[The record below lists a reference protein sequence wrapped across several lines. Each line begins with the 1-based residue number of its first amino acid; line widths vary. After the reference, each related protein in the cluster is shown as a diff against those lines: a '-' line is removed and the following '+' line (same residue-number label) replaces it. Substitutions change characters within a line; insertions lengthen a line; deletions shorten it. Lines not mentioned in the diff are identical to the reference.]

1 MGVSTKTSLVE
12 ILHDT
17 GYGDDLVWHINVAL
31 RGKDMRAV
39 RTVESVGSVNTDL
52 LEALEGLM
60 DCYDAHHA
68 IHNEK
73 PESDWDEYDYMMIP
87 RWRAAL
93 RLIKK
98 ARGQV

>member
-1 MGVSTKTSLVE
+1 MSTKTSLVE
-12 ILHDT
+12 ILHDE
-17 GYGDDLVWHINVAL
+17 GYEPDLVWYINLAL

-39 RTVESVGSVNTDL
+39 RTVESVNTDL

>member
-1 MGVSTKTSLVE
+1 MSTKTSLVE
-12 ILHDT
+12 ILHDE
-17 GYGDDLVWHINVAL
+17 GYGPDLVWYINLAL

-39 RTVESVGSVNTDL
+39 RTVDSVESVNTDL

-60 DCYDAHHA
+60 DCLEAEYA
-68 IHNEK
+68 IHSDK
-73 PESDWDEYDYMMIP
+73 PDFDWDEYDYMMIP

-98 ARGQV
+98 ARSQE

>member
-1 MGVSTKTSLVE
+1 MSTKTSLVE
-12 ILHDT
+12 IRHDT
-17 GYGDDLVWHINVAL
+17 GYDDDLVWYINIAL

-39 RTVESVGSVNTDL
+39 RTVESGESVNTDL

-68 IHNEK
+68 IHDEK
-73 PESDWDEYDYMMIP
+73 PESNWDEYDYMMIP

-93 RLIKK
+93 SLIKR
-98 ARGQV
+98 ARGQA